1 MCILLYGY
9 ADLRRMCMMCIGGAE
24 STSRVGSLRAGAHTA
39 TGSTMSYI
47 IYYAYACL
55 IQLLCCVC
63 YEQRELQAG
72 YKQCQD
78 ERRALAREM
87 ATKKQTLAEEARAA
101 IEMEFSSHRKS
112 SDSSVLERGKELLH
126 PKKKERRDTGRDE
139 RADTLLEA
147 LSAVAGK
154 SGGSGGVGGG
164 GSRKSGSSSKGGENL
179 VGKKMRTI

>member
-1 MCILLYGY
+1 
-9 ADLRRMCMMCIGGAE
+9 
-24 STSRVGSLRAGAHTA
+24 
-39 TGSTMSYI
+39 
-47 IYYAYACL
+47 
-55 IQLLCCVC
+55 
-63 YEQRELQAG
+63 
-72 YKQCQD
+72 
-78 ERRALAREM
+78 M
-87 ATKKQTLAEEARAA
+87 ASKKQTLAEEARAA

-126 PKKKERRDTGRDE
+126 PKKKERRETGRDD

-154 SGGSGGVGGG
+154 SSGGGVGGG